1 MVFITGDT
9 HRLEIADRYEE
20 LSWQYETTTDDV
32 LIILGDVGINYEGE
46 SSDFE
51 LKKELAELPITLL
64 CIHGNHEMRPE
75 TIHSY
80 ELVERFGGMVY
91 MEDEFPNL
99 LFAKDGEIYEL
110 DGKRCIA
117 IGGAYSVDKHTRTR
131 GVDWW
136 DDEQPSEEI
145 KAEVEEALWAA
156 DWKVDVVLSHT
167 RPYNFAHNHAPKKN
181 FSPHYDDRHFDI
193 STELWLGTIEKR
205 LDYSEW
211 FCGHFHT
218 DQRDNKLIYMYRD
231 IRELQ
236 A

>member
-1 MVFITGDT
+1 MVFVTGDT
-9 HRLEIADRYEE
+9 HRHEIFDRFEE

-32 LIILGDVGINYEGE
+32 LIILGDVGINFHGE
-46 SSDFE
+46 ASDFE

-64 CIHGNHEMRPE
+64 CIHGNHEQRPE

-80 ELVERFGGMVY
+80 ELVERFGGIVY

-99 LFAKDGEIYEL
+99 LFAKDGEIYDL
-110 DGKRCIA
+110 DGKSCIA

-145 KAEVEEALWAA
+145 KFQVEEALEAA
-156 DWKVDVVLSHT
+156 GWKVDVVLSHT
-167 RPYNFAHNHAPKKN
+167 HPYNYAPKQKLPPQ
-181 FSPHYDDRHFDI
+181 SDSGPVDI
-193 STELWLGTIEKR
+193 STELWLTSIEAR

-211 FCGHFHT
+211 FCGHSHT

-231 IRELQ
+231 IRELVS
-236 A
+236 ALE